1 MKMKLKIENESYE
14 VELGDLDS
22 SPVLATING
31 ETFEVFLEEKEIVMP
46 VNPTPAS
53 PKAVAAP
60 VRVAPKV
67 VKAAAAVT
75 GKSVVAPIPGVID
88 AIKVREGDAVKNG
101 QELLV
106 LEAMKMKN
114 IIRATREGTIA
125 RIYVS
130 VGDQVPHSHVLLDFA
145 D

>member
-1 MKMKLKIENESYE
+1 MKIKLKIENESYE

-22 SPVLATING
+22 SPVLATVNG
-31 ETFEVFLEEKEIVMP
+31 ETFEVFLEEKEIATSVI
-46 VNPTPAS
+46 PTQAS
-53 PKAVAAP
+53 PKTVAAP
-60 VRVAPKV
+60 VRVAAKV
-67 VKAAAAVT
+67 VKPAAT
-75 GKSVVAPIPGVID
+75 ITSKSVVAPIPGVID
-88 AIKVREGDAVKNG
+88 SIKVREGDTVKNG

-114 IIRATREGTIA
+114 IIRATREGNIA